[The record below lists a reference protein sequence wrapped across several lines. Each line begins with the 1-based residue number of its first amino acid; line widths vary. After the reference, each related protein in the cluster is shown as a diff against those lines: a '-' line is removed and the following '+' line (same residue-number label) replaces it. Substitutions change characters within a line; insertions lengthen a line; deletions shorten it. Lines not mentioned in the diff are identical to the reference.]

1 MSEILHVVTCVANPL
16 RWTSRE
22 ALARS
27 AIADWLKAPEVD
39 VTLVEA
45 AHGSRPFALADL
57 ASERVRHVGVR
68 ATTLA
73 WSKECLLN
81 IGLAKLPPGA
91 EKIATL
97 DADVTFRR
105 PHWAAETLAA
115 LDLYPV
121 VQPWDTAYDLGPHD
135 EHIQAHKSFA
145 SVWHAGKPVVASAS
159 KFWRFSGGAYEY
171 PHPGYAWAWA
181 RRVLD
186 RIGGLFDLGGMGSGD
201 HHMALGM
208 VGQPEAS
215 LPGGVTA
222 SYRNA
227 VGAWASR
234 AAAEINGKLGV
245 VHGTLEHPFHGRKA
259 DRGYE
264 SRWDMFLAHGFDP
277 QTDLKRNLH
286 GVVEFAGNKPALERA
301 FDRYLRSREE
311 DVNTL
316 S

>member
-1 MSEILHVVTCVANPL
+1 MAETLYVVTCVANPL
-16 RWTSRE
+16 RWTTRD

-27 AIADWLKAPEVD
+27 AIADWLKAPEVR
-39 VTLVEA
+39 VALVEA

-57 ASERVRHVGVR
+57 ASERVSHVGVR

-81 IGLAKLPPGA
+81 IGLAKLPAGA

-97 DADVTFRR
+97 DADVIFRR

-145 SVWHAGKPVVASAS
+145 SVWHAGKPVVANAS
-159 KFWRFSGGAYEY
+159 RFWRFNGGSYEY

-181 RRVLD
+181 RRALD
-186 RIGGLFDLGGMGSGD
+186 RIGGLFELGGMGSGD

-215 LPGGVTA
+215 LPSGVTQ

-227 VGAWASR
+227 VNAWASR
-234 AAAEINGKLGV
+234 AASEINGKLGV
-245 VHGTLEHPFHGRKA
+245 VHGTIEHPFHGRKS

-264 SRWDMFLAHGFDP
+264 SRWDMFLQHGFDP
-277 QTDLKRNLH
+277 LVDLKRNLH

-301 FDRYLRSREE
+301 FDRYLRSRAE